1 MFFRFMKTYAAA
13 VAATLIGVAGMWLAE
28 RELVETAWAGLL
40 AVGWAVNAAYVFV
53 KGSAPAPAAPQTAA
67 LDQGLQ
73 DLSAEVRDVIADCTT
88 SMHGELEQ
96 VRSLIGD
103 AVVSLGGGFKGL
115 EELSREEREVVIGLT
130 QRLMALISDP
140 DGTQKNIGEVVEEV
154 RQVLVNLIGFV
165 IDISK
170 RSVQLV
176 EKIED
181 ISEKTE
187 AIFQLL
193 GGIRSLADQTNLLA
207 LNASI
212 EAARAG
218 DAGRGFAVVASE
230 VRKLAQHSNSLN
242 NRIVTQVHEAKTTIQ
257 QAGEIVRSINFND
270 MGQAI
275 SGKGRVDEMLQAITV
290 FNLDLTERLERIGSL
305 GDNIKRNVDDAVRA
319 LQFEDIARQALLL
332 TKDGVGRLQALMDG
346 VCADLSSGE
355 DGDGGDLAA
364 YVLRLE
370 RAREH
375 LRATKQKFD
384 RETHRAV
391 SQTSMSA
398 GEVELF

>member
-1 MFFRFMKTYAAA
+1 M
-13 VAATLIGVAGMWLAE
+13 
-28 RELVETAWAGLL
+28 
-40 AVGWAVNAAYVFV
+40 
-53 KGSAPAPAAPQTAA
+53 
-67 LDQGLQ
+67 
-73 DLSAEVRDVIADCTT
+73 
-88 SMHGELEQ
+88 
-96 VRSLIGD
+96 
-103 AVVSLGGGFKGL
+103 
-115 EELSREEREVVIGLT
+115 
-130 QRLMALISDP
+130 
-140 DGTQKNIGEVVEEV
+140 
-154 RQVLVNLIGFV
+154 
-165 IDISK
+165 
-170 RSVQLV
+170 
-176 EKIED
+176 
-181 ISEKTE
+181 
-187 AIFQLL
+187 
-193 GGIRSLADQTNLLA
+193 
-207 LNASI
+207 
-212 EAARAG
+212 
-218 DAGRGFAVVASE
+218 VASE
-230 VRKLAQHSNSLN
+230 VRKLAQNSNSLN
-242 NRIVTQVHEAKTTIQ
+242 NRIVTQVHEAKATIQ

-355 DGDGGDLAA
+355 GGDGEVLAA

-391 SQTSMSA
+391 NQTSMSA